1 MSFSIKCTH
10 RRKIDSVGP
19 FFNNF
24 DFRTFSVFSGLTY
37 IIYNSYGT
45 CLFQYLNTIVIK
57 DKQYTVHGFTRI
69 SRRDGLKF
77 IDECER
83 HFNVSIFRKS
93 FPLLCQNWGRFV
105 KHFFFC
111 RRSAFAD
118 WDWAQN
124 RGFWATLSSFLRAH
138 LSSKQGVEMFFLRSK
153 SCRELG
159 AQDRRAQNNDEEVM
173 YRGKAQVSKL
183 HLLSIMGRA
192 IWSHLWHHIVYHN
205 IELMFNDLIYKIGL
219 RH

>member
-1 MSFSIKCTH
+1 MWKALQCFNFQKIFSTSLSKLRTV
-10 RRKIDSVGP
+10 RKA
-19 FFNNF
+19 
-24 DFRTFSVFSGLTY
+24 L
-37 IIYNSYGT
+37 
-45 CLFQYLNTIVIK
+45 
-57 DKQYTVHGFTRI
+57 
-69 SRRDGLKF
+69 
-77 IDECER
+77 
-83 HFNVSIFRKS
+83 
-93 FPLLCQNWGRFV
+93 
-105 KHFFFC
+105 FFC

-183 HLLSIMGRA
+183 HLLSIMGGA

-219 RH
+219 RHYHNCTLKKLRSGSL

>member
-1 MSFSIKCTH
+1 MS
-10 RRKIDSVGP
+10 
-19 FFNNF
+19 
-24 DFRTFSVFSGLTY
+24 
-37 IIYNSYGT
+37 
-45 CLFQYLNTIVIK
+45 LFQYLNTIVIK
-57 DKQYTVHGFTRI
+57 DKRYTIQGFTI
-69 SRRDGLKF
+69 SRRDGLKLTE
-77 IDECER
+77 DECER

-124 RGFWATLSSFLRAH
+124 RGFWATLSSFLRAY
-138 LSSKQGVEMFFLRSK
+138 LSSKQGRNVFLRSK

-159 AQDRRAQNNDEEVM
+159 AEDRRAQNNDEEVM

-183 HLLSIMGRA
+183 HLLSIIGRA
-192 IWSHLWHHIVYHN
+192 IWSHLWHHIVYHT

-219 RH
+219 RHYHNCTLKKLRSGSL